1 MLKKIRPFQ
10 KNIIIYLA
18 LFYAIMIVNSCGPNE
33 RQIFN
38 NSKELVNNY
47 FLEAELSNFKKV
59 VKIYPLLSSGGESF
73 SKNILS
79 SVNKVE
85 FIDVKFSRND
95 KTEVRVVVEI
105 SIDKLDINEK
115 VEFFI
120 EIKDP
125 NDIDSYKIK
134 NTDGLFI
141 PELRNIVE
149 RDNLFTL
156 LKKSGKFNSSYSDY
170 DKSSVY
176 NKYLKYYQ
184 PLVNE
189 VKSEI
194 EKKLIF
200 NKDKSDLN
208 ISNSFGYKSVNG
220 SITID
225 NTNNLTIPAF
235 NYNFLLHLFKNG
247 KKVYTH
253 EFFND
258 RTITQNSSITS
269 KSYELTL
276 LPSNFNKYSSEVQIT
291 NEQFLNNYIISNP
304 RKSMSKLERIWNLSP
319 EGIQHKELIELL
331 NETIN

>member
-1 MLKKIRPFQ
+1 MRMSPN
-10 KNIIIYLA
+10 NITLCLTLFFTSII
-18 LFYAIMIVNSCGPNE
+18 VCSCGPSDK
-33 RQIFN
+33 QIFN
-38 NSKELVNNY
+38 NAEQLVSSF
-47 FLEAELSNFKKV
+47 FLEAELNNFRKAIKV
-59 VKIYPLLSSGGESF
+59 YPLLSSGGESF
-73 SKNILS
+73 SKNIFS
-79 SVNKVE
+79 ATNKFK
-85 FIDVKFSRND
+85 FIDVKFNNND

-105 SIDKLDINEK
+105 SIDKLEINEK

-120 EIKDP
+120 NIKDP

-141 PELRNIVE
+141 PELRNTVE
-149 RDNLFTL
+149 RDNLFAL

-184 PLVNE
+184 SLVNE

-235 NYNFLLHLFKNG
+235 DYNFLLHLFKNG

-253 EFFND
+253 EFFNE

-269 KSYELTL
+269 KSYELTI
-276 LPSNFNKYSSEVQIT
+276 LPTNFNKYSSEILIT

-304 RKSMSKLERIWNLSP
+304 RKSMSKLERIWNSSP
-319 EGIQHKELIELL
+319 DGIQHRKLIKLL
-331 NETIN
+331 EEATNKNNK